1 MAAEQQTGVIG
12 QGLERRAR
20 PSRLSSVLKSMRKF
34 AQRKPLGAFGAVVLF
49 ALIFVAIFAD
59 VLAPYPP
66 NAQNSANTL
75 QGPSLS
81 YPMGTDHFG
90 RDMLSRIIFGARV
103 SIYVGIGASLASVI
117 PAMMIGITSAYF
129 KGYYDYLLQR
139 VVDAIQALPGLILLI
154 AIVAIL
160 GTSLWNIIFA
170 LSFGRAFSSSRIM
183 RGASFQV
190 MSMDYVDAAR
200 SLGAGNA
207 RIMLRHVM
215 PNIFAPVIVV
225 ASLGFGQI
233 IIAEASLSFLGF
245 GVQPPQATWGAM
257 LSGEARTYMY
267 AAPHMLW
274 MPAITLGVVVFA
286 VNMFGDA
293 LRDVLDPRLRG
304 R

>member
-1 MAAEQQTGVIG
+1 MAAEQQTGVLSPALDRQARESKLRNFG
-12 QGLERRAR
+12 KTMRR
-20 PSRLSSVLKSMRKF
+20 F
-34 AQRKPLGAFGAVVLF
+34 AVRKPLGAFGAVVLVI
-49 ALIFVAIFAD
+49 LIFVAVFAD
-59 VLAPYPP
+59 ALAPYQP
-66 NAQNSANTL
+66 NAQNAAIAL
-75 QGPSLS
+75 QGPSGEHFA
-81 YPMGTDHFG
+81 GTDQFG
-90 RDMLSRIIFGARV
+90 RDIFSRLLYGARV
-103 SIYVGIGASLASVI
+103 SIYVGVGASLASVI
-117 PAMMIGITSAYF
+117 PAMAIGITSAYF
-129 KGYYDYLLQR
+129 KGAYDYILQR
-139 VVDAIQALPGLILLI
+139 IVDAIQALPGLILLI
-154 AIVAIL
+154 AIVAIM
-160 GTSLWNIIFA
+160 GTGLLNIIFA

-183 RGASFQV
+183 RGASFQI

-200 SLGAGNA
+200 SLGAGNM

-274 MPAITLGVVVFA
+274 MPAITLGIVVFA

>member
-12 QGLERRAR
+12 QGLERRSQPNKLVKVAT
-20 PSRLSSVLKSMRKF
+20 SLRKF
-34 AQRKPLGAFGAVVLF
+34 AQRKPMGAFGAVVLVT
-49 ALIFVAIFAD
+49 LIFVAVFAD

-66 NAQNSANTL
+66 NAQNASNTL
-75 QGPSLS
+75 QAPSLS

-90 RDMLSRIIFGARV
+90 RDMLSRVIHGARV

-117 PAMMIGITSAYF
+117 PAMAIGITSAYF
-129 KGYYDYLLQR
+129 KGYYDYILQR

-160 GTSLWNIIFA
+160 GTSLLNIIFA

-183 RGASFQV
+183 RGASFQI

-200 SLGAGNA
+200 SLGAGNL